1 MKTYKTN
8 MPEITLKYKTGN
20 YKKTKISTSL
30 DAFQVLLQLYDDD
43 TVDYKETAYVL
54 FLNKANNTIGWIK
67 ISEGGTS
74 STIIDQ
80 KIIFATALKCNASGI
95 ILSHNHPS
103 GQLRTSDEDRKMTS
117 NLATIWYIM
126 GIEVLDHVIVCR
138 SGYYS
143 MNEEG
148 EMWYNVKYLLKIMT
162 ER

>member
-1 MKTYKTN
+1 MKTYMSN

-30 DAFQVLLQLYDDD
+30 DAFQVLLQLYDED
-43 TVDYKETAYVL
+43 TVDYRETAFVL
-54 FLNKANNTIGWIK
+54 FLNKANNTIGWMK

-74 STIIDQ
+74 ATVIDP
-80 KIIFATALKCNASGI
+80 KMIFATALKCNASGI

-103 GQLRTSDEDRKMTS
+103 GQLRASDEDRKMTS
-117 NLATIWYIM
+117 NLATIGYIM

-143 MNEEG
+143 MNDEG
-148 EMWYNVKYLLKIMT
+148 EM
-162 ER
+162 

>member
-1 MKTYKTN
+1 MKTYKSD

-30 DAFQVLLQLYDDD
+30 DAFQVLLQLYDED
-43 TVDYKETAYVL
+43 TVYYRETAFVL
-54 FLNKANNTIGWIK
+54 FLNKANNTIGWMK

-74 STIIDQ
+74 ATVIDP
-80 KIIFATALKCNASGI
+80 KMIFATALKCNASGI

-103 GQLRTSDEDRKMTS
+103 GQLRASDEDRKMTS
-117 NLATIWYIM
+117 NLATIGYIM

-143 MNEEG
+143 MNDEG
-148 EMWYNVKYLLKIMT
+148 EM
-162 ER
+162 

>member
-1 MKTYKTN
+1 MKTYKSD

-30 DAFQVLLQLYDDD
+30 DAFQVLLELYDDD
-43 TVDYKETAYVL
+43 TVDYKETAYAL
-54 FLNKANNTIGWIK
+54 FLNKANNTIGWMK

-74 STIIDQ
+74 ATIIDQ

-103 GQLRTSDEDRKMTS
+103 GQLIASDEDRKMTERIVS
-117 NLATIWYIM
+117 IGFIL

-143 MNEEG
+143 MNDEG
-148 EMWYNVKYLLKIMT
+148 EM
-162 ER
+162 

>member
-1 MKTYKTN
+1 MKTYKSD

-43 TVDYKETAYVL
+43 TVDYKETAYAL
-54 FLNKANNTIGWIK
+54 FLNKANNTIGWMK

-103 GQLRTSDEDRKMTS
+103 GQLIASVEDRKMTERIVS
-117 NLATIWYIM
+117 IGFIL

-143 MNEEG
+143 MNDEG
-148 EMWYNVKYLLKIMT
+148 EM
-162 ER
+162 

>member
-1 MKTYKTN
+1 MKTYKSN

-30 DAFQVLLQLYDDD
+30 DAFQVLLELYDDD
-43 TVDYKETAYVL
+43 TVDYKETAYAL
-54 FLNKANNTIGWIK
+54 FLNKANNTIGWMK

-103 GQLRTSDEDRKMTS
+103 GQLIASDEDRKMTERIVS
-117 NLATIWYIM
+117 I
-126 GIEVLDHVIVCR
+126 GIILGI
-138 SGYYS
+138 
-143 MNEEG
+143 
-148 EMWYNVKYLLKIMT
+148 
-162 ER
+162 

>member
-1 MKTYKTN
+1 MKTYKSD

-43 TVDYKETAYVL
+43 TVDYKETAYAL
-54 FLNKANNTIGWIK
+54 FLNKANNTIGWMK

-74 STIIDQ
+74 ATIIDQ

-103 GQLRTSDEDRKMTS
+103 GQLIASDEDRKMTDRIVS
-117 NLATIWYIM
+117 IGFIL

-143 MNEEG
+143 MSDEG
-148 EMWYNVKYLLKIMT
+148 LM
-162 ER
+162 

>member
-1 MKTYKTN
+1 
-8 MPEITLKYKTGN
+8 MPEITLKYKAGN

-30 DAFQVLLQLYDDD
+30 DAFQVLLELYDDD
-43 TVDYKETAYVL
+43 TVDYKETAYAL
-54 FLNKANNTIGWIK
+54 FLNKANNTIGWMK

-80 KIIFATALKCNASGI
+80 KIIFATALKCNASSI

-103 GQLRTSDEDRKMTS
+103 GQLRASDEDRKMTERIVS
-117 NLATIWYIM
+117 IGFIL

-143 MNEEG
+143 MSDEG
-148 EMWYNVKYLLKIMT
+148 EM
-162 ER
+162 

>member
-1 MKTYKTN
+1 MKTYMSN

-54 FLNKANNTIGWIK
+54 FLNKANNTIGWMK

-74 STIIDQ
+74 ATIIDQ

-103 GQLRTSDEDRKMTS
+103 GQLIASDEDRKMTERMVS
-117 NLATIWYIM
+117 IGIIL

-143 MNEEG
+143 MSDEG
-148 EMWYNVKYLLKIMT
+148 EM
-162 ER
+162 